1 MTINECVS
9 TARLEQLADD
19 KMICKVS
26 WDERIALAR
35 ECLLRRAADKNYFMY
50 GIADGDGKPHLDEF
64 CVSTDIGLLENEV
77 VELNDQGGDYR
88 IVALHT
94 AIPLTDTEREELQQ
108 YRAAKPLNKEN
119 QLEKVE
125 PVAINFDPNMT
136 LSGHIAK
143 QVVSMTFGLWEYR
156 GTFEVEVCGNLTGL
170 EVIHSAIEKL
180 YESLPYTELP
190 FDKGG
195 YATITLGELI
205 SDDEDQRGEEWLSE
219 MLISAEIISIEDAGT
234 W

>member
-1 MTINECVS
+1 MTTNIDLETQKPEGPFVLMTFCGDTFLFDDRHEVIKINGKAKESGVKRNYFESDLGEGKAKYWTLNINEAQKFE
-9 TARLEQLADD
+9 TIDQATEQLS
-19 KMICKVS
+19 KLS
-26 WDERIALAR
+26 R
-35 ECLLRRAADKNYFMY
+35 
-50 GIADGDGKPHLDEF
+50 PHLIK
-64 CVSTDIGLLENEV
+64 VRRLASLSK
-77 VELNDQGGDYR
+77 QGQPK
-88 IVALHT
+88 I
-94 AIPLTDTEREELQQ
+94 
-108 YRAAKPLNKEN
+108 
-119 QLEKVE
+119 
-125 PVAINFDPNMT
+125 INFDPNMT
-136 LSGHIAK
+136 LCGHIAK

-170 EVIHSAIEKL
+170 DVIRSAIETL

-205 SDDEDQRGEEWLSE
+205 SDDEDQRGKEWLSE